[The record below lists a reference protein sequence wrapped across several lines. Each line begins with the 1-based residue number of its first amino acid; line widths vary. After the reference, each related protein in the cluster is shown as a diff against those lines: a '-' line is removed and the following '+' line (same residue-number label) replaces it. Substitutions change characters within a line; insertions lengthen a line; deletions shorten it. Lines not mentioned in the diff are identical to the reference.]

1 MHQKLSLKILA
12 ERQKR
17 GVVILKILKKLFPD
31 ARIFLTYGN
40 HWELLVAVI
49 LSAQCTDK
57 MVNQVT
63 PALFQKYRTLEDYVK
78 AKPREFE
85 KMVFKTGFYRNKTK
99 NILAAARVVT
109 EKFHG
114 KIPRTMAGMLIIPG
128 VARKTANVVLGN
140 AYGIVEGI
148 AVDTHVRRL
157 SQKLELTTEND
168 PNKIE
173 QDLMQIFPKKEW
185 FALTYRLIEYG
196 RKYCSAKKHNHTAC
210 PLSIALGARFRVRMT
225 KPITVKTKPTT

>member
-1 MHQKLSLKILA
+1 MPTLLPATLKKQ
-12 ERQKR
+12 RKR
-17 GVVILKILKKLFPD
+17 GVIILKTLKKLFPA
-31 ARIFLTYGN
+31 ARIALTYGN

-57 MVNQVT
+57 MVNRVT
-63 PALFQKYRTLEDYVK
+63 PALFQKYRTLDAYVD
-78 AKPREFE
+78 ANSHEFE

-99 NILAAARVVT
+99 NILAAARVVK
-109 EKFHG
+109 ENFNG
-114 KIPRTMAGMLIIPG
+114 EIPRTMAEMLTIPG

-157 SQKLELTTEND
+157 SRVLGLTTQND

-173 QDLMQIFPKKEW
+173 QDLMGIFPKKEW

-196 RKYCSAKKHNHTAC
+196 RQYCPARKHAHATC
-210 PLSIALGARFRVRMT
+210 PLSKVLL
-225 KPITVKTKPTT
+225 